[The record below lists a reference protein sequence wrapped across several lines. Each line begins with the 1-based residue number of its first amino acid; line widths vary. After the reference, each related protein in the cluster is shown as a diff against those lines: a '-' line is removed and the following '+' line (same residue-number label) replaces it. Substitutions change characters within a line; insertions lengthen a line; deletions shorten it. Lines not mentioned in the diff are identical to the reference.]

1 MPTQTAKKKRIA
13 GKRAAIIILSYG
25 TPVNST
31 ITNAPAPIKG
41 GIIWPPEDA
50 TASTDAANLLG

>member
-41 GIIWPPEDA
+41 GMICPPDEA
-50 TASTDAANLLG
+50 TASTAADNLFG